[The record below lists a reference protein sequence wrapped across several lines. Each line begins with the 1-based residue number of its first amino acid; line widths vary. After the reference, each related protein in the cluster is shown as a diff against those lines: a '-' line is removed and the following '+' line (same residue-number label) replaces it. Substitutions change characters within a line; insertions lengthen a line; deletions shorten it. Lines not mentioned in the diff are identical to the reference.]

1 MIENAI
7 PEDFQYEYGEEN
19 SNGLGQLPKDNDDLA
34 YDGGPLP
41 MKICYQQM
49 KNLMKRP
56 AMTYGHAGKE
66 EQPGYMKLTFSA
78 SKNVHANSKILQL
91 SNMLGSI
98 KHLKGT
104 SES

>member
-1 MIENAI
+1 
-7 PEDFQYEYGEEN
+7 
-19 SNGLGQLPKDNDDLA
+19 
-34 YDGGPLP
+34 
-41 MKICYQQM
+41 
-49 KNLMKRP
+49 MKRP

-98 KHLKGT
+98 KHLKGST
-104 SES
+104 ESQILALTKQSDDSLIK